1 MLASATQLSLL
12 TRFLAVLT
20 TVLSVRTVLGDHAGA
35 AWVSTFIHVSHDATS
50 RSLYAAQGRITTDL
64 RRSPSP
70 PRLKLGKRGLPP
82 SGCGPQALPWHASRH
97 EFHRAVEFHT
107 NKSGLPRGNER
118 VYRYRLPVGQFVIWL
133 S

>member
-1 MLASATQLSLL
+1 MLASAPQLSLL

-70 PRLKLGKRGLPP
+70 PRLK
-82 SGCGPQALPWHASRH
+82 WHASRH
-97 EFHRAVEFHT
+97 EFHRAVELHT

-118 VYRYRLPVGQFVIWL
+118 VHRYHLPVGQFVF
-133 S
+133 